1 MDTEREGGGQRGE
14 VKGQGRRNLDAEC
27 FEGETLN
34 RNPTCSRRLRLR
46 KTSPL
51 SSHSPLTSDLSLLP
65 SDLSLLTS
73 KSGQSIIE
81 FCIGLVGILT
91 VIAGVF
97 QLGVLGVGRTEA
109 RVEAVRRASERS
121 MLPESAGVYLPRF
134 VYQMDAGRDG
144 FTYSVDD
151 QMIGGGAGEA
161 YDRLAAPMVPNQ
173 MRRYSPRS
181 EVAQMRD
188 ENDMLIA
195 MGLVPGTGRRLG
207 LPVLPVVRR
216 LFFNRQ
222 TVDLEVRVWSTR
234 TGDIH

>member
-1 MDTEREGGGQRGE
+1 MDTKIEVRGQRLEGRAKRIE
-14 VKGQGRRNLDAEC
+14 DRGRRSELHPLNS
-27 FEGETLN
+27 TLY
-34 RNPTCSRRLRLR
+34 P
-46 KTSPL
+46 
-51 SSHSPLTSDLSLLP
+51 LP
-65 SDLSLLTS
+65 SEFPS

-97 QLGVLGVGRTEA
+97 QLGVLGMGRTEA

-151 QMIGGGAGEA
+151 RMIGGGAGEA

-173 MRRYSPRS
+173 MRVYSPRS
-181 EVAQMRD
+181 EVSQMRD
-188 ENDMLIA
+188 EDDMLIA
-195 MGLVPGTGRRLG
+195 MGLVPGTGRTNSI
-207 LPVLPVVRR
+207 PVLPVVRR
-216 LFFNRQ
+216 LFFNRH
-222 TVDLEVRVWSTR
+222 TVDIDVQVWSTR